1 MVLFVLRVFRLW
13 FRLSM
18 PVKLFIAKY
27 IDACALM
34 TILYVLK
41 LVLWCDPQ
49 RQALSRLKR
58 SLVTAVNFQD
68 WMAIARQHDLIAHS
82 LAGKLYDRQLVAKK
96 TKALTNGDHDI
107 YTLMASVR
115 LDLQRNFGNIVK
127 SKVHE
132 HCYLA
137 PRDISCYIALVT
149 AHLYRIA
156 WSKTVPLQMRLQ
168 YFKECKRVYGQTA
181 LVLSGG
187 ASLGTFH
194 MGVVKALFDR
204 GQLPCVIAGTSV
216 GAIVAAI
223 VCVRTDAE
231 LASTFEHIDD
241 LDVAF
246 FADHNAIQL
255 LINFVKHGSAYKI
268 DQFISRL
275 RIILG
280 DLTFREAFKKTGR
293 ILNVSVCPAETNEQ
307 PRLLN
312 YLTSPDVVIWS
323 AVAASAA
330 FPGLFPSQSILTKT
344 VGGVISALDIKDEYG
359 RKWRDGALKMDLPI
373 HSLTELFN
381 CTFTVVSQC
390 NPHLVPLLRAKKR
403 LGRFGEVLEMELK
416 HRCQQL
422 GTLVKGLDWLELFS
436 QAWEGDV
443 TITLPFRSMNLVK
456 IIQNPSVE
464 DVLSAIHLGEKETW
478 QHIWA
483 VHCHGTIERCL
494 NSCYQKLKAQQS

>member
-1 MVLFVLRVFRLW
+1 MTLFVLRVFRLW
-13 FRLSM
+13 YKLSTPLKM
-18 PVKLFIAKY
+18 ILVKY

-34 TILYVLK
+34 TMLYVLK
-41 LVLWCDPQ
+41 LVLWCDPK
-49 RQALSRLKR
+49 RQTLARLRRRITLAATFPEWLS
-58 SLVTAVNFQD
+58 V
-68 WMAIARQHDLIAHS
+68 ARQHDLIAHS
-82 LAGKLYDRQLVAKK
+82 VAGTLYDKQLVAQK
-96 TKALTNGDHDI
+96 TKVLANGDPDI

-137 PRDISCYIALVT
+137 PADISSYIALVT

-156 WSKTVPLQMRLQ
+156 ASTSVPRQVRLQ

-204 GQLPCVIAGTSV
+204 RQLPNVIAGTSV

-223 VCVRTDAE
+223 VCVRTDSE

-246 FADHNAIQL
+246 FTEHNAIQL
-255 LINFVKHGSAYKI
+255 LINFVKHGSVYKI
-268 DQFISRL
+268 DQMISRL
-275 RIILG
+275 RKVLG
-280 DLTFREAFKKTGR
+280 DFTFREALEKTGR

-344 VGGVISALDIKDEYG
+344 VGGVLNTLDIKDEYG

-373 HSLTELFN
+373 HTLTELFN
-381 CTFTVVSQC
+381 CTFTIVSQC

-403 LGRFGEVLEMELK
+403 LGRVGDVLEMELK
-416 HRCQQL
+416 HRCHQL
-422 GTLVKGLDWLELFS
+422 GTLIKGLDWLELFS
-436 QAWEGDV
+436 QTWEGDV
-443 TITLPFRSMNLVK
+443 TITLPFRAMNLVK
-456 IIQNPSVE
+456 VIQNPSVE
-464 DVLSAIHLGEKETW
+464 DVLSAIQLGEKETW

-494 NSCYQKLKAQQS
+494 NLCYHKLKFQS